1 MSPPAALRF
10 RPAGASDAAWL
21 ASRLPPDQGRGLA
34 FVGEWEGKP
43 VAALAVAP
51 PLERYEPQGLA
62 LAFHVERR
70 ADARDIAV
78 QIVTLAG
85 QMAARANLGP
95 LHAWPSPVE
104 DSPADRAYRSLG
116 FTPFDRI
123 VTWEVDARRSAAIQL
138 PLLERAK
145 ARTPDDPC
153 WQAEDIALGDMLN
166 ASASAIE
173 AITDFHEAHLA
184 RLGAM
189 REVFQRRLR
198 GQPPDGYDPVRS
210 RILLMDGEIA
220 AMILMVS
227 GPGAVFIAV
236 RIVAPPFRAGSLGQR
251 LFAAA
256 HTAAPPAP
264 GCRLRFE
271 THDHHRST
279 VRLARRVG
287 ASGIETRV
295 KLRHAPYGPDP

>member
-1 MSPPAALRF
+1 MSPPAELRI
-10 RPAGASDAAWL
+10 RPAGVSDAAWL

-34 FVGEWEGKP
+34 FLGEWEGTP
-43 VAALAVAP
+43 VAALVVAP

-62 LAFHVERR
+62 LAFSVERR
-70 ADARDIAV
+70 AEARKIAE
-78 QIVTLAG
+78 QIVILAG

-104 DSPADRAYRSLG
+104 DSPADRAWRSLG

-123 VTWEVDARRSAAIQL
+123 ITWEVDARRSAAIQL
-138 PLLERAK
+138 ALLERS
-145 ARTPDDPC
+145 RTRAPDDPC

-166 ASASAIE
+166 ASVSAIE
-173 AITDFHEAHLA
+173 SITDFHEAHLA

-189 REVFQRRLR
+189 REAFQRRLR
-198 GQPPDGYDPVRS
+198 GKSPDGFDPVHS

-220 AMILMVS
+220 AMILVVPE
-227 GPGAVFIAV
+227 PGLFLIAA
-236 RIVAPPFRAGSLGQR
+236 RIVAPPFRGGLLAQR

-256 HTAAPPAP
+256 HAAAPLPP
-264 GCRLRFE
+264 GCLLHFE

-287 ASGIETRV
+287 ASAIQTRV
-295 KLRHAPYGPDP
+295 KLRYDQG